1 MSAAGTTLD
10 IRATQPI
17 PFSRLLK
24 VEFRKSYDTRA
35 SLVLLCVIAGLVLL
49 AELIAA
55 LVTGLKGVDS
65 FGYIDFAQVA
75 GVITGLLL
83 PVLGIMLVTS
93 EWGQR
98 TAMVTFSVEPRRTL
112 VIWAKLVVGVIL
124 ALATVLFA
132 MVVALPFNVLQ
143 GALAGHM
150 NWHWDGWGLLGFV
163 VAQVF
168 SMLGGFALAA
178 LFLNT
183 PASIV
188 VYFAYKFLLPTLFGV
203 GGALMHWFKVGVENW
218 LSFEEAQQVLFDN
231 WGKAS
236 AAEWGHLFV
245 SGFVWLVVPL
255 VIGLWRINRAE
266 VK

>member
-1 MSAAGTTLD
+1 MSTAVTTLD
-10 IRATQPI
+10 LGATEPI
-17 PFSRLLK
+17 PFSRIVK
-24 VEFRKSYDTRA
+24 VEFRKSYDTMA
-35 SLVLLCVIAGLVLL
+35 SFVLLCVIAGLVVV

-55 LVTGLKGVDS
+55 LVTGLKGVDN

-75 GVITGLLL
+75 GTITGLLL
-83 PVLGIMLVTS
+83 PVLGIMLVTA

-98 TAMVTFSVEPRRTL
+98 TAMVTFGVEPRRTL
-112 VIWAKLVVGVIL
+112 VIWAKLVVGVLL
-124 ALATVLFA
+124 ALATVAFA
-132 MVVALPFNVLQ
+132 MVVALPFNLLQ

-150 NWHWDGWGLLGFV
+150 NWHFDGWGLLGFT

-183 PASIV
+183 PAAIV
-188 VYFAYKFLLPTLFGV
+188 VYFAYKFVLPGLLGL
-203 GGALMHWFKVGVENW
+203 GGHLMHWFGVVERW
-218 LSFEEAQQVLFDN
+218 GSFEEAQGPLFSS
-231 WGKAS
+231 WTKIS
-236 AAEWGHLFV
+236 AQQWGHLVV
-245 SGFVWLVVPL
+245 SGFIWLVVPL